1 MKGLGQRIKSLRKS
15 RSLTLIDVADKTGID
30 QATLSRIENGLMTGT
45 INSHVKI
52 ADVLGVS
59 LPELYDKV
67 MNEIKASREK
77 IEKQKIQK
85 LPHSKGVTAELLT
98 AGIFQKRMIPLLLK
112 FKAGAYTEAE
122 ELKPSAE
129 KFVYVVK
136 GSFELDL
143 AGDKRTLKQGE
154 SLYFN
159 ASLPHSVTN
168 PSKSEA
174 WCLSVLSQA

>member
-15 RSLTLIDVADKTGID
+15 RSLTLVDVTGKTGID
-30 QATLSRIENGLMTGT
+30 MATLSRIENGLMTGT
-45 INSHVKI
+45 LNSHVKI

-67 MNEIKASREK
+67 MNEIKASRDK
-77 IEKQKIQK
+77 IEKQRIQK
-85 LPHSKGVTAELLT
+85 LPHSKGVMAELLT
-98 AGIFQKRMIPLLLK
+98 AASFQKRMIPLLLK
-112 FKAGAYTEAE
+112 FKSGAYTEAE
-122 ELKPSAE
+122 ELKLSAE
-129 KFVYVVK
+129 KFIYVLK
-136 GSFELDL
+136 GSLQLDL
-143 AGDKRTLKQGE
+143 GGEKRTLKQGE

-168 PSKSEA
+168 QSKSEA

>member
-1 MKGLGQRIKSLRKS
+1 
-15 RSLTLIDVADKTGID
+15 
-30 QATLSRIENGLMTGT
+30 MTGT

-59 LPELYDKV
+59 LPELYDRV

-77 IEKQKIQK
+77 IEKQKIQR

-98 AGIFQKRMIPLLLK
+98 AASFQKRMIPLLLK
-112 FKAGAYTEAE
+112 FKPGAYTEVE
-122 ELKPSAE
+122 ELKSSSE
-129 KFVYVVK
+129 KFIYVLRGAFQLV
-136 GSFELDL
+136 L
-143 AGDKRTLKQGE
+143 AGEKRALKQGE

-159 ASLPHSVTN
+159 ASLPHSITN